1 MEQDSTT
8 HMPFTFWSRFN
19 KKMPKPPWAPPFK
32 SGPFP
37 WQWFGHHGP
46 RAERGDLRYLIL
58 DAISEQPRHGY
69 EVMQVIEEKS
79 GGTYRPSPGVV
90 YPTLQMLEEMGHAKV
105 SKERGRK
112 VYTITEAG
120 TEDLEEH
127 REEVE
132 EAYERVGGA
141 LWDRLASEFASL
153 GEDVQRLFSEVG
165 RAASRGTLNSERMQE
180 VRKTVRRAV
189 DEVKRILRRREDT
202 SEEPDPE
209 ADEGAP
215 SEDEDTGKA
224 EADTTSEN

>member
-1 MEQDSTT
+1 MEQENVAS
-8 HMPFTFWSRFN
+8 MPFNLWARFG

-32 SGPFP
+32 GGPFP

-69 EVMQVIEEKS
+69 EVMQVIEERS
-79 GGTYRPSPGVV
+79 GGAYRPSPGVV
-90 YPTLQMLEEMGHAKV
+90 YPTLQMLEELGHAEVK
-105 SKERGRK
+105 KERGRK
-112 VYTITEAG
+112 VYSITEAG
-120 TEDLEEH
+120 GEDLEAH

-153 GEDVQRLFSEVG
+153 GEEVQRLFSEVG

-180 VRKTVRRAV
+180 VRRTVKRAV
-189 DEVKRILRRREDT
+189 DEVKRILRRREDADEKEEE
-202 SEEPDPE
+202 SAEPSPEDEEEPAPE
-209 ADEGAP
+209 
-215 SEDEDTGKA
+215 
-224 EADTTSEN
+224 N